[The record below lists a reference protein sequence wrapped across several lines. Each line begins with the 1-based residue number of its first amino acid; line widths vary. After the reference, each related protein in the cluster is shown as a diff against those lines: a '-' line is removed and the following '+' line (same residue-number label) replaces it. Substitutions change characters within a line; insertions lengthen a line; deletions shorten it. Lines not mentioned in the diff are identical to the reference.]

1 MHFTSYLILFLVLSG
16 FGQVIESAEQNGDK
30 QNLSDILKVFD
41 GLANIPTKDD
51 LAALETRLSARFD
64 RLKSDLEALINRASR
79 QEEESRDRE
88 NNHARK
94 RRSMQIPDFV
104 AADYRLGILTTEVR
118 KSSFNETCQFV
129 EKIFTVQNEQ
139 AAVLEEIRNTT
150 SKIFQKTVSTLNETE
165 VSTPYVFE
173 IPDPRTGRLTK
184 FCGDDLDLAGSTFP
198 KKPLSCDK
206 GWIKIQRRGTP
217 TAGWKERTNFE
228 RNFTDYANGF
238 GGHLDGE
245 DFWIGLETIHALTKA
260 GYTQLRV
267 DLEDWEGNK
276 AYAMYNE
283 FKVGGALDKYNLT
296 VGGYNGTA
304 GDSLSRNSGKKFTTF
319 DNDNDE
325 DKVINCASQRRGGW
339 WYWNCSESQLNSMYH
354 TSSREEKPYTG
365 IIWYHWKGHE
375 YSLKKVEM
383 KIRKPSQ
390 VI

>member
-94 RRSMQIPDFV
+94 RRSMQ
-104 AADYRLGILTTEVR
+104 
-118 KSSFNETCQFV
+118 SSFNETCQFV

-198 KKPLSCDK
+198 KKP
-206 GWIKIQRRGTP
+206 RRGTP

-245 DFWIGLETIHALTKA
+245 DFWI
-260 GYTQLRV
+260 
-267 DLEDWEGNK
+267 
-276 AYAMYNE
+276 
-283 FKVGGALDKYNLT
+283 
-296 VGGYNGTA
+296 